1 MNKKILVLVTLC
13 LWVLP
18 LGMLAVEKARTIEFV
33 ANERTKTR
41 PSFSYEANNPATSE
55 NFSSSPL
62 LTLHMPPMPGY
73 DTIFFELSARATYQ
87 WSGFQL
93 RKSLA
98 GVYFQLINPNIIP
111 EGMEVTSFGG
121 LGIPWD
127 TIENNALN
135 KGTQNYDRIYKSIMN
150 FSSSRSIY
158 VEYKTGG
165 VVPDELAIPI
175 IKALI
180 DNGYDVEIKV
190 YGTIQGAEVFA
201 LAWACLEITRLSK
214 K

>member
-33 ANERTKTR
+33 AHERTETS
-41 PSFSYEANNPATSE
+41 PSFSYKAINPATSE
-55 NFSSSPL
+55 NFSSGPL
-62 LTLHMPPMPGY
+62 LTLHVPPMPGY

-87 WSGFQL
+87 WSGFQQ
-93 RKSLA
+93 RKSEA
-98 GVYFQLINPNIIP
+98 DVYIQLINPNIIP
-111 EGMEVTSFGG
+111 EGMEVTSAG

-127 TIENNALN
+127 TIENNAYN
-135 KGTQNYDRIYKSIMN
+135 KGTQHYDRIYKSVMN

-190 YGTIQGAEVFA
+190 RGTIQGAEVFD